1 MKTRFS
7 SLVKLKKD
15 AMQKSEQELQRMNND
30 LKSAKL
36 ALEDSYTQLS
46 TIQQPTNGSMG
57 ELLASRMILDTQRH
71 NIAHNKEWI
80 NFAQK
85 QSNYAK
91 KVLKKNMIEYEK
103 FKYLELEE
111 IKKALKAQKIQE
123 SKELDEIALLTHSRK
138 HK

>member
-7 SLVKLKKD
+7 SLVKLKKN
-15 AMQKSEQELQRMNND
+15 AMHKSEQELQRMNND

-71 NIAHNKEWI
+71 NITHNKEWI

-91 KVLKKNMIEYEK
+91 EVLKKNMIEYEK

>member
-1 MKTRFS
+1 
-7 SLVKLKKD
+7 
-15 AMQKSEQELQRMNND
+15 
-30 LKSAKL
+30 
-36 ALEDSYTQLS
+36 
-46 TIQQPTNGSMG
+46 MG

-71 NIAHNKEWI
+71 NITHNKEWI

-91 KVLKKNMIEYEK
+91 EVLKKNMIEYEK

-111 IKKALKAQKIQE
+111 IKRALKAQKIQE
-123 SKELDEIALLTHSRK
+123 SKELDEIALLTHSKK